1 MNKIFLSLLV
11 AMPLFGATVFEEC
24 RWATGTGTTNTGA
37 TGEGVWSDHEHS
49 SQGYITKNTSSQ
61 GWYSHT
67 QSLQING
74 SPQLTEDVVVS
85 FSPYRDTLGVRLS
98 FKVISEDFG
107 NSTESNFLILHGS
120 DGNNGASAFLY
131 QDGSGV
137 LRIRIK
143 GVDGAAA
150 EQVIGQTDA
159 ITTGVTYQLE
169 LLKRRNRTGG
179 TSAKLYDSAGT
190 IIGSEI
196 INTGVTSEDDRCDL
210 VRLGS
215 NDDWKGSRNMIFD
228 IVQMDDAGYVGA
240 KSGGSP
246 PEDSSTISVTE
257 SPAAA
262 FEYSLHPSKQETGLP
277 DSLIFSVN
285 SGYVC
290 DGITGDTTVSTVATG
305 TDTIIWPAISGNK
318 SVTINGHAWPEP
330 TMTYNANSGTG
341 TMTDTLS
348 PYDSGATVTVLSNT
362 FTRSGYV
369 FTKWNT
375 AANGSGTDRSPAATF
390 TIVANTTLYAQW
402 EAEPDSVTDAVIH
415 RPDTA
420 LIDTILLIDAVSGTK
435 FGGTSITGKSIIL
448 ITFDTTNFDTGS
460 IDTSK
465 LTRISA
471 DSTWRLNVSPNNVI
485 KMKHGNF
492 TILITGDEIDPFQIS
507 GTITGNTLVYDT
519 VAAGAS
525 DTIHWSQCAADSV
538 IISRQ
543 TGSIEGSWT
552 SVDTVYAHNVSETE
566 GYYVWTNPFAEVT
579 HDVFIRVLDYDV
591 NLVGYKN
598 YEITE
603 GAEPDTFTVT
613 ISITGNHLTEPD
625 IDTTPFVADGRYETG
640 TEITITATQA
650 ALHKLVQTATFP
662 ASPLV
667 FTITRDTTIIIQS
680 DTFPKFT
687 RDTIIPGGHATV
699 AVVPAT
705 LTPVDS
711 ATACTTSVT
720 AVDEGWRVDSIVHY
734 SGGVRTSAVT
744 YPATQITYL
753 IVANTI
759 DSIFTSEIPAA
770 QYTLTMATIG
780 TGTVTPSAGDTTV
793 DSGAGIPITAT
804 PGIGYTFTGW
814 TTVSGTILFNADSS
828 RCSLSTAATLRANFT
843 IKTYTITGT
852 DVGNGSHGF
861 LPANDS
867 VIDSNSTGRI
877 YAVYGDSVVFN
888 GFSDDTAGGVRAGD
902 TLTVTMHADRA
913 ITLTF
918 TDIPDS
924 SDIAFT
930 QPDNGTITIDPAALR
945 RAAGDTTEIV
955 FTADD
960 HYHFG
965 GWTGGLADS
974 TNDTVN
980 YVFPAAGTMTFSATP
995 YIDTHTVTPI
1005 NGDNMVLIPMMP
1017 LQVEYG
1023 SPCSLVVG
1031 CDPGYLWRVNAG
1043 PWNNTQLDT
1052 FVITVISDTVL
1063 TGESYLIP
1071 TDARS
1076 VVISPASLTIDT
1088 GLTRQ
1093 FTATYYDTIG
1103 RVADPQ
1109 PVTTWASTIGS
1120 VGPTGLFSSG
1130 TEIGTGIVR
1139 GYNGSIADTSNV
1151 TVRYSSGGA
1160 MVNRWN
1166 SFNGTF
1172 RMAWRRFR

>member
-1 MNKIFLSLLV
+1 MNRIFLLL
-11 AMPLFGATVFEEC
+11 LFAFPVFAATVFDEC
-24 RWATGTGTTNTGA
+24 HWLGTGMLNTG
-37 TGEGVWSDHEHS
+37 GPGGVWNEHEHS
-49 SQGYITKNTSSQ
+49 SNGMFTKVTTANYGWNSGDTCVVLNGTPTISEDLRYDYPSSAFE
-61 GWYSHT
+61 S
-67 QSLQING
+67 
-74 SPQLTEDVVVS
+74 
-85 FSPYRDTLGVRLS
+85 LGVRIALDVVSEGLANTNEAEFLRLS
-98 FKVISEDFG
+98 TLGGYSGI
-107 NSTESNFLILHGS
+107 
-120 DGNNGASAFLY
+120 AAFLY
-131 QDGSGV
+131 QDGSGN
-137 LRIRIK
+137 LSIRIK
-143 GVDGAAA
+143 GYDNANNL
-150 EQVIGQTDA
+150 QTIGNSNT
-159 ITTGVTYQLE
+159 ISTGTWYQLE
-169 LLKRRNRTGG
+169 VLFRRNVSGG
-179 TSAKLYDSAGT
+179 MTAKLYNEAGT
-190 IIGSEI
+190 QIGSTI
-196 INTGVTSEDDRCDL
+196 TNTYTAQNDRIAA
-210 VRLGS
+210 VRLGAPYG
-215 NDDWKGSRNMIFD
+215 DYLDRQMRFD
-228 IVQMDDAGYVGA
+228 IVKMDGA
-240 KSGGSP
+240 TYPGAHEVSASP
-246 PEDSSTISVTE
+246 DSFTISVTE
-257 SPAAA
+257 NPSAA
-262 FEYSLHPSKQETGLP
+262 FEYSLHPAKQETGLP

-579 HDVFIRVLDYDV
+579 HDVFIRVLDYDM

-793 DSGAGIPITAT
+793 DSASGFAITAT
-804 PGIGYTFTGW
+804 PGVGYTFTGW
-814 TTVSGTILFNADSS
+814 TVVSGTILFNPDSS
-828 RCSLSTAATLRANFT
+828 RCSLSTDATLRATFT

-852 DVGNGSHGF
+852 DVGNGTHGF
-861 LPANDS
+861 IPENDS

-888 GFSDDTAGGVRAGD
+888 GFSDDTAGGVRVGD

-924 SDIAFT
+924 SGISFS

-980 YVFPAAGTMTFSATP
+980 YIFPATGAMTFSATP

-1052 FVITVISDTVL
+1052 FVITVISDTTL

-1166 SFNGTF
+1166 SFNGAF